1 MRINLLPK
9 EERPLKQSQV
19 RWEFLVDIFG
29 LLLLGV
35 VILFSVM
42 ANFEVNDLAAQERD
56 ALIRETRLLEEV
68 AIVNS
73 IRREL
78 TDLEAKEKTYQALLV
93 PSSELTEALPA
104 LSNHSFPGIWIES
117 IAWDDAEVVIRGYTQ
132 DTTSLSRYLYFL
144 NERSDEVLLTSIS
157 AVGDTGFRMF
167 RLDVKGVDTHA
178 SSKLY

>member
-19 RWEFLVDIFG
+19 RWEFLVDIVG
-29 LLLLGV
+29 LLLLGA

-42 ANFEVNDLAAQERD
+42 ANLNVNDLVNQERD
-56 ALIRETRLLEEV
+56 ALLREARLLEEV
-68 AIVNS
+68 GIVNR

-78 TDLEAKEKTYQALLV
+78 TDLEAQEKTYRALLL
-93 PSSELTEALPA
+93 PSSELTIALPA
-104 LSNHSFPGIWIES
+104 LSNHTFPGLWIES
-117 IAWDDAEVVIRGYTQ
+117 LAWDNSAVTVRGYTQ
-132 DTTSLSRYLYFL
+132 DITSLSQYLYFL
-144 NERSDEVLLTSIS
+144 NERSEEVLLASIS
-157 AVGDTGFRMF
+157 AVGDTGFRLF